1 MRVTT
6 RLLSILIVS
15 AFFGTVAAGNRE
27 KAPTT
32 SEGPQDAVYLDR
44 RISMLET
51 RFNTIESS
59 LRNLEQQ
66 ALSVQRSAIGQPS
79 HDPEISIL
87 RSEVEILK
95 ARMREL
101 ECGIVHIDERT
112 LSVTAREARKKGAG
126 QFVDPCRA
134 APETPVELSAHR

>member
-1 MRVTT
+1 M
-6 RLLSILIVS
+6 RLLSILILS
-15 AFFGTVAAGNRE
+15 AFFGTVAAGHRE
-27 KAPTT
+27 KTPATN
-32 SEGPQDAVYLDR
+32 EGPQDSVYLDR
-44 RISMLET
+44 RITMLET

-66 ALSVQRSAIGQPS
+66 ALSAQRSAIGQPS

-101 ECGIVHIDERT
+101 ECGLVHIDERT
-112 LSVTAREARKKGAG
+112 LSVTAREGRKKAAG
-126 QFVDPCRA
+126 QFVDPCRT
-134 APETPVELSAHR
+134 APETPVELSTHR